1 MGAAQRHKK
10 LRQEQAHEVRCC
22 HASDEV
28 QEFMEK
34 LTGGEY
40 G

>member
-1 MGAAQRHKK
+1 MDAAQRHKK
-10 LRQEQAHEVRCC
+10 LRQEQAYEVRCC
-22 HASDEV
+22 HTSGKV

-34 LTGGEY
+34 LTGGED